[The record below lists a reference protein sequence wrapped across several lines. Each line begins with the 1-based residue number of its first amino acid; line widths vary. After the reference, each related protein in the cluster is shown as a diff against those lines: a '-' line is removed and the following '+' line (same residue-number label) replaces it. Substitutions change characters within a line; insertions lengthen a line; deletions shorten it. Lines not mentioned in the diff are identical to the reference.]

1 MRSMILVITI
11 LSFAVAASG
20 QDIMK
25 IGERTNKKI
34 QRKVESGINRG
45 IDRTINDAEKDIR
58 NSMKSKPQ
66 KDSGKKTGDSKTK
79 EPGQTGVTEK
89 YDFKPMS
96 KSVLSFNANNMK
108 DDNQT
113 TESFNQV
120 IELVQL
126 DGFKGKWIKLLPNS
140 AYCPIMSQAINGD
153 WAIEMNLLPQVGES
167 NKSDINFS
175 IALVGE
181 NDYNRLFSDSG
192 LDAHEMDSLYNYVM
206 VQINKPASKDE
217 LNILTKTRMSGTK
230 PLVRKKKYIPV
241 NSEVNRNTFAISNTG
256 SITKVYYCNRK
267 ITSFQNKSQD
277 AMKIILFVIDDSGE
291 SALYLQDINITSK

>member
-108 DDNQT
+108 DDN
-113 TESFNQV
+113 
-120 IELVQL
+120 
-126 DGFKGKWIKLLPNS
+126 
-140 AYCPIMSQAINGD
+140 
-153 WAIEMNLLPQVGES
+153 
-167 NKSDINFS
+167 
-175 IALVGE
+175 
-181 NDYNRLFSDSG
+181 
-192 LDAHEMDSLYNYVM
+192 
-206 VQINKPASKDE
+206 
-217 LNILTKTRMSGTK
+217 
-230 PLVRKKKYIPV
+230 
-241 NSEVNRNTFAISNTG
+241 
-256 SITKVYYCNRK
+256 
-267 ITSFQNKSQD
+267 
-277 AMKIILFVIDDSGE
+277 
-291 SALYLQDINITSK
+291 